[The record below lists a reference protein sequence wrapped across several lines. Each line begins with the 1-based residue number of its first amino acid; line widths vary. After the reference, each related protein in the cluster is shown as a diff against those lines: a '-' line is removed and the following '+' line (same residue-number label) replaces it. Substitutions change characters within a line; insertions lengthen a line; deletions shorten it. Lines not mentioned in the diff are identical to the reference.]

1 MKILIFTALLFV
13 AAVAQRCPR
22 ECTREYVPVC
32 ASFEAPKIIFKM
44 SFANK
49 CLMEIYGCENNY
61 SE

>member
-13 AAVAQRCPR
+13 AAVAQKCPR

-32 ASFEAPKIIFKM
+32 ASFETPKM

-49 CLMEIYGCENNY
+49 CVMEIYGCEKNY